1 MSVNH
6 ASPAN
11 AAGAAGRDVAAG
23 GSVRRRVRRMA
34 LATAVTAGWLGLGV
48 VAVVYIGGLLVQ
60 GMSLAMVLLPRG
72 IVWLALAAQ
81 DGADWWSIAGRA
93 GAAVAAA
100 FASSRAI
107 WWLIGLELIGVAA
120 LVGLQKLLQDEARD
134 RDGEEV
140 QK

>member
-1 MSVNH
+1 MSVNP
-6 ASPAN
+6 ASPAH
-11 AAGAAGRDVAAG
+11 AAEAAGRAVAAA
-23 GSVRRRVRRMA
+23 RNIPRRVRRMA
-34 LATAVTAGWLGLGV
+34 LVTAVTAGWLGLAV
-48 VAVVYIGGLLVQ
+48 VAVVYLGGLLVQ

-107 WWLIGLELIGVAA
+107 WWLIGLELVGVAA
-120 LVGLQKLLQDEARD
+120 LAGLQKLLRDETRGGD
-134 RDGEEV
+134 VEEV

>member
-11 AAGAAGRDVAAG
+11 AAEAAGRTVDAA
-23 GSVRRRVRRMA
+23 RNIPRRVRRIA

-100 FASSRAI
+100 FNSSRAI
-107 WWLIGLELIGVAA
+107 WWLIGLELLGVAA
-120 LVGLQKLLQDEARD
+120 LVGLQKLLRDETRGRD
-134 RDGEEV
+134 VEEV

>member
-1 MSVNH
+1 M
-6 ASPAN
+6 
-11 AAGAAGRDVAAG
+11 
-23 GSVRRRVRRMA
+23 
-34 LATAVTAGWLGLGV
+34 
-48 VAVVYIGGLLVQ
+48 AVVYIGGLLLQ
-60 GMSLAMVLLPRG
+60 GMSLAMVVLPRG

-120 LVGLQKLLQDEARD
+120 LVGLQKLLRDEARD
-134 RDGEEV
+134 RDVEEV

>member
-11 AAGAAGRDVAAG
+11 AAGAAGRAVAAAG
-23 GSVRRRVRRMA
+23 NVRRRVRRMV
-34 LATAVTAGWLGLGV
+34 LATAVTAGWLGLAV

-60 GMSLAMVLLPRG
+60 AMSLAMVLLPRG

-100 FASSRAI
+100 FASSQAI

-120 LVGLQKLLQDEARD
+120 LVGLQKLLRDETRGPD
-134 RDGEEV
+134 VEEV
-140 QK
+140 EK

>member
-11 AAGAAGRDVAAG
+11 AAEAAGRDVAAA
-23 GSVRRRVRRMA
+23 RTIPRRVRRMV
-34 LATAVTAGWLGLGV
+34 LATAVTAGWLGLAV
-48 VAVVYIGGLLVQ
+48 VAVAYLAGLLVQ
-60 GMSLAMVLLPRG
+60 SMSLAIVLLPRG

-93 GAAVAAA
+93 GAAVAASV
-100 FASSRAI
+100 ASSRAI

-120 LVGLQKLLQDEARD
+120 LVGLQKLLHDETRGRD
-134 RDGEEV
+134 LEEV
-140 QK
+140 EK

>member
-6 ASPAN
+6 ASPAHAAEAPGN
-11 AAGAAGRDVAAG
+11 AVAAG
-23 GSVRRRVRRMA
+23 NVRRRVRRMA
-34 LATAVTAGWLGLGV
+34 LATAVTVGWLGLAV

-60 GMSLAMVLLPRG
+60 GLSLAVVLLPRG

-93 GAAVAAA
+93 GATVAAA
-100 FASSRAI
+100 IASSQAI

-120 LVGLQKLLQDEARD
+120 LVGLQKLLRDETRGRD
-134 RDGEEV
+134 VEEV
-140 QK
+140 EK

>member
-1 MSVNH
+1 
-6 ASPAN
+6 
-11 AAGAAGRDVAAG
+11 
-23 GSVRRRVRRMA
+23 MA
-34 LATAVTAGWLGLGV
+34 LATAVTAGWLGLAV
-48 VAVVYIGGLLVQ
+48 VAVVYLGGLLVQ

-93 GAAVAAA
+93 GAAVATA

-120 LVGLQKLLQDEARD
+120 LVGLQKLLGDETRSQDV
-134 RDGEEV
+134 EEV
-140 QK
+140 QQ